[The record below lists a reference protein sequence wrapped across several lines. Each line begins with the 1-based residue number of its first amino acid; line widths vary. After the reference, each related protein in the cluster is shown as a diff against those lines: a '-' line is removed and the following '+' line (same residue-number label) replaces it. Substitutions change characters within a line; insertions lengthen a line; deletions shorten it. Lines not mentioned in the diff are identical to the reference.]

1 MGERS
6 LCRETITQFLRLNIN
21 QSFAMQNYNKLL
33 FKSNIAG
40 LYSTKIEPHV
50 TKDTLQ
56 FKSVATAPTFLG
68 ERPLHTFFKYFHSIK
83 YYLFKK

>member
-6 LCRETITQFLRLNIN
+6 LCRETITQFLRLNKN
-21 QSFAMQNYNKLL
+21 QSFATHYYNKLL

-68 ERPLHTFFKYFHSIK
+68 ERPLHTFFKSFHSIR
-83 YYLFKK
+83 YY